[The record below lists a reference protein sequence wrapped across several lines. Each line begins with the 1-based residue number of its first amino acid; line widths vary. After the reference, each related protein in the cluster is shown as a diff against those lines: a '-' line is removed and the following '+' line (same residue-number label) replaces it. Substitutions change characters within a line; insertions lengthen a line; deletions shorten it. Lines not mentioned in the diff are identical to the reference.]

1 MKEEVCFARLFACS
15 CTALKQISILLRKK
29 NKEGINYCEKTY
41 FIDINHNL
49 KKKAK
54 KTTPIGAVFS
64 KTKII

>member
-1 MKEEVCFARLFACS
+1 
-15 CTALKQISILLRKK
+15 LKQVSILLGEE
-29 NKEGINYCEKTY
+29 NKEGVNYCEKTY

-54 KTTPIGAVFS
+54 KTTPIGVVFS

>member
-1 MKEEVCFARLFACS
+1 MKDEVCFARLFACS
-15 CTALKQISILLRKK
+15 RTALKQVSILLREE
-29 NKEGINYCEKTY
+29 NKEGVNYCEKTY

-54 KTTPIGAVFS
+54 KTTPIGVVFS